1 MTTLVCLPWRSS
13 AVMGLWFGHYKVT
26 KNIANVLIIKQLFLI
41 NFHRTHVILY
51 LYYAIAKG
59 TTNPLTPMKLTN

>member
-1 MTTLVCLPWRSS
+1 
-13 AVMGLWFGHYKVT
+13 LWFGHYKVT